1 MEVLY
6 KSTRSEGGEVT
17 ASQAV
22 LKGLADDGGLFVP
35 TTIPTLDTPL
45 EELAKMSYQEVAYN
59 VMSKF
64 LTDYTEE
71 ELKDCIN
78 KAYDSKFDTQEIAPL
93 VKADDK
99 YFLELFHGATIAFKD
114 MALSILPHLLITAAR
129 KNNVKNDIVI
139 LTATSGDT
147 GKAALAGFADVKGT
161 KIIVFYPKGGVSPV
175 QERQMVTQKGDNT
188 HVIGITG
195 NFDQAQTGVKMLF
208 NDKELAKELDAKG
221 YQFSSANSINI
232 GRLVPQVVYY
242 VYAYSKLVANGEINA
257 GDKVDFVVPTGN
269 FGNIL
274 AAYYAKN
281 MGLPIDKLVCAS
293 NDNKV
298 LFDFFTTGDYDKN
311 RDFILT
317 TSPSMDILV
326 SSNLERLIYKIA
338 GNDSKKNK
346 ALMDE
351 LNGNGKYTITEDMK
365 AQLNDFYGNYA
376 TEKETADTIK
386 ELYDKTGYVID
397 THTAVAATV
406 CDKFKKDVNDG
417 NKTVVVST
425 ASPFKFSRSVLDAID
440 PKYDALDDFAMS
452 DELEKVANV
461 KTPKAIEDI
470 KNAPVLHDLVINPED
485 MKKAV
490 VDFLSK

>member
-45 EELAKMSYQEVAYN
+45 EELAKMSYQEVAYI

-99 YFLELFHGATIAFKD
+99 
-114 MALSILPHLLITAAR
+114 SAR

-338 GNDSKKNK
+338 GNDAIKNK
-346 ALMDE
+346 ELMDE
-351 LNGNGKYTITEDMK
+351 LNSNGKYTITEDMK

>member
-1 MEVLY
+1 MMDDPVYCDRAIKKLHDY
-6 KSTRSEGGEVT
+6 QMNGFSISPTMVMNLNQMKFFFGVVI
-17 ASQAV
+17 AV
-22 LKGLADDGGLFVP
+22 LLTSLLILLIRKMLVAEATCLGISMIAISIWFVP
-35 TTIPTLDTPL
+35 VSLEYVWMFILMLVTSIVTVMLGVREKEKYIPMLL
-45 EELAKMSYQEVAYN
+45 
-59 VMSKF
+59 F
-64 LTDYTEE
+64 LTGM
-71 ELKDCIN
+71 C
-78 KAYDSKFDTQEIAPL
+78 
-93 VKADDK
+93 
-99 YFLELFHGATIAFKD
+99 
-114 MALSILPHLLITAAR
+114 
-129 KNNVKNDIVI
+129 
-139 LTATSGDT
+139 
-147 GKAALAGFADVKGT
+147 
-161 KIIVFYPKGGVSPV
+161 
-175 QERQMVTQKGDNT
+175 
-188 HVIGITG
+188 
-195 NFDQAQTGVKMLF
+195 
-208 NDKELAKELDAKG
+208 
-221 YQFSSANSINI
+221 
-232 GRLVPQVVYY
+232 
-242 VYAYSKLVANGEINA
+242 
-257 GDKVDFVVPTGN
+257 
-269 FGNIL
+269 
-274 AAYYAKN
+274 AAY
-281 MGLPIDKLVCAS
+281 
-293 NDNKV
+293 
-298 LFDFFTTGDYDKN
+298 FDFFTTGDYDKN

-338 GNDSKKNK
+338 GNDAIKNK
-346 ALMDE
+346 ELMDE
-351 LNGNGKYTITEDMK
+351 LNSNGKYTITAEMK